1 MSLDGRGWTSIACGP
16 VGWIETGEGWLV
28 GRPRWAPDGVDLSRP
43 SPARVYDVHLGGSHN
58 VAADREAASQVTRF
72 MPELPLI
79 LRANRSFLGRAVRFL
94 VDAGVTQFLD
104 LGSGIPTVGNVHEIA
119 QRADPN
125 CRVVYVDID
134 PVAVAHGRHI
144 LADNANAAAI
154 EGDLRQPNQIL
165 AAAEVRALLD
175 FTRPLAVL
183 MVAVLQFV
191 DDSDDPAGIVAQ
203 YRDAVVSGSYLAV
216 SHASW
221 EGLPGRAEEATE
233 AYARRVSDFWLRSR
247 AQVTGFFDGWRL
259 VGPGVVYLT
268 EWRPDAGETGGY
280 RPEWTSTFCGVACKP

>member
-1 MSLDGRGWTSIACGP
+1 
-16 VGWIETGEGWLV
+16 VE
-28 GRPRWAPDGVDLSRP
+28 RPSWAPDGVDLNRP
-43 SPARVYDVHLGGSHN
+43 SPARVYDVYLGGSHN
-58 VAADREAASQVTRF
+58 SAADREAASQVTRL
-72 MPELPLI
+72 MPELPLM

-134 PVAVAHGRHI
+134 PVAVSHGRHI
-144 LADNANAAAI
+144 LTDNANAAAI
-154 EGDLRQPNQIL
+154 EGDLRQPDQIL

-183 MVAVLQFV
+183 MVAVLHFV
-191 DDSDDPAGIVAQ
+191 DDSDDPAGIVAR
-203 YRDAVVSGSYLAV
+203 YRDAVVPGSYLAL
-216 SHASW
+216 SHAGGERPTAW
-221 EGLPGRAEEATE
+221 AEEAAET
-233 AYARRVSDFWLRSR
+233 YSRRVSGFWLRSR

-259 VGPGVVYLT
+259 VDPGVVHLT
-268 EWRPDAGETGGY
+268 EWRPDAGETGGD
-280 RPEWTSTFCGVACKP
+280 RPGFCGVACKP